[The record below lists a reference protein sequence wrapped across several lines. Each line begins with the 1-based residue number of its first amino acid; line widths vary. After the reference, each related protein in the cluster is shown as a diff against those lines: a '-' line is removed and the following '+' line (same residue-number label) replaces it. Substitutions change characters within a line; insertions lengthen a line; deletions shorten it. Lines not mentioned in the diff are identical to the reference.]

1 LPGIVKSLQR
11 RSIGP
16 KRLKIED
23 ERMDKSIGIE
33 VVQQLYL

>member
-1 LPGIVKSLQR
+1 MTLLQ

-23 ERMDKSIGIE
+23 ERMEKSIGIE
-33 VVQQLYL
+33 VEIH